1 MGLRK
6 LLRIARWEVATATGT
21 VDRRTV
27 AVLIVALLAAG
38 AGAPAITSG
47 AGQLDAGLYTVA
59 VDDDHPYHDAIEER
73 SSLRI
78 VGDADDADLVVTDDV
93 VRVADTTTG
102 DAAQTELRD
111 AIRSFNNRHLR
122 AEDDQAAAFPVLVD
136 LVFVEQSGGAAVGGD
151 GGGGDGVGGDG
162 ASDGGSGD
170 GGGSAGTDGTA
181 GDGSGDGTA
190 GDGTTSDG
198 GTGDGGTDAGTGDDG
213 GSGGDTELP
222 VPDIGF
228 GGGGAQSGTPGSIS
242 APFPFSSLLL
252 AFVFVLPMNF
262 VIQAYGSTIMDER
275 RNRRGELLL
284 VAPVTRTDVVGGKT
298 LPYLGAI
305 TAITVGIAALI
316 GGGPLSVLAV
326 LPIGLLFLGLTF
338 LGAMF
343 ARSYKELTFLTV
355 SISVLV
361 TTFVFVPAI
370 FTDVTPIALISPLT
384 LVVMDLDGGSV
395 GLGEIAF
402 AIGPSLLASGVLFGL
417 GTGIYREEDMF
428 TQLPVHRKALDA
440 LAAWIHRRRH
450 IAVMT
455 AVFIPFVFVLELLSV
470 AILFALPLAVSLP
483 AIMLLVAVIEEVAK
497 SIHVYAAFEHD
508 RFDRGMPIAIG
519 LGLASGTGFFL
530 AEKVTHAVQLV
541 GLDQLEIA
549 QAAFTP
555 GTDVAPT
562 IAIALF
568 LAPLVLHCVTAAIS
582 AVGASRNGREYGVAL
597 AVAVLVHAAYNLG
610 VIALAT

>member
-6 LLRIARWEVATATGT
+6 LLRIARWEVQTATGT
-21 VDRRTV
+21 IDRKTIAVLLV
-27 AVLIVALLAAG
+27 AVVAAG

-78 VGDADDADLVVTDDV
+78 VGEGSGADLVVTDET
-93 VRVADTTTG
+93 VRVADSTTG
-102 DAAQTELRD
+102 DAAQTELRE
-111 AIRSFNNRHLR
+111 AIRAYNVRHLR
-122 AEDDQAAAFPVLVD
+122 EESDQAAAFPVLVD
-136 LVFVEQSGGAAVGGD
+136 LVFVEQSGGDARTGGTND
-151 GGGGDGVGGDG
+151 GGTTDGSGGGGDGT
-162 ASDGGSGD
+162 A
-170 GGGSAGTDGTA
+170 TDGTGSDGTT

-190 GDGTTSDG
+190 DGSGTDGTSDDTDS
-198 GTGDGGTDAGTGDDG
+198 GTTDGTAG
-213 GSGGDTELP
+213 GSSGGGLP
-222 VPDIGF
+222 IPDVGI
-228 GGGGAQSGTPGSIS
+228 GGGGAQSGTPGDLA
-242 APFPFSSLLL
+242 APFPFGSLVL
-252 AFVFVLPMNF
+252 AFAFVLPMNF

-305 TAITVGIAALI
+305 AAVTVGIATLI

-338 LGAMF
+338 VGAMF

-384 LVVMDLDGGSV
+384 LVVMDLDGTSV
-395 GLGEIAF
+395 GLAGIAF
-402 AIGPSLLASGVLFGL
+402 ATGPSVLASGVLFGL

-440 LAAWIHRRRH
+440 LAAWIHERRH
-450 IAVMT
+450 VAAMT
-455 AVFIPFVFVLELLSV
+455 ALFIPFVFVLELLAV

-497 SIHVYAAFEHD
+497 SVHVYAAFEHD
-508 RFDRGMPIAIG
+508 RFDRGLRTAVA

-541 GLDQLEIA
+541 GLDQLEVA

-555 GTDVAPT
+555 ATSVGPALAV
-562 IAIALF
+562 ALF

-582 AVGASRNGREYGVAL
+582 AVGASKNARSYGVAL
-597 AVAVLVHAAYNLG
+597 AVAVVVHAAYNLG